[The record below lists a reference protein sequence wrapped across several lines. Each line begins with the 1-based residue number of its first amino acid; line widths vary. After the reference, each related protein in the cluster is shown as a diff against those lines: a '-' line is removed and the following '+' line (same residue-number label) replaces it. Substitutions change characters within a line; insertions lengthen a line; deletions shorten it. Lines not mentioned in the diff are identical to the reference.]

1 MFSTTNFVERT
12 ENNGGFYITVFFTIY
27 SFIVSFPFST
37 ACAFKCFKLF
47 GEVIIFAIVAVNP
60 NN

>member
-1 MFSTTNFVERT
+1 MFSAAHFVKRP
-12 ENNGGFYITVFFTIY
+12 ENDGGFYITLFFTIY

-37 ACAFKCFKLF
+37 VNAFKCERLF
-47 GEVIIFAIVAVNP
+47 GEVIIFAMVAVNS

>member
-1 MFSTTNFVERT
+1 MFSTTNFVETT
-12 ENNGGFYITVFFTIY
+12 ENNGGFYITLFFTIY

-37 ACAFKCFKLF
+37 VYAYNCERLF
-47 GEVIIFAIVAVNP
+47 GEVIIIAIVAVNS